1 MPRGPRLDMP
11 GALHHVMIRGLDRQ
25 LIFRTESDRADFIDR
40 LTDVHKETGLTIL
53 AWALLPNHAHLLVR
67 TGQRPLS
74 TAMRSLLTGYAG
86 AFNRRHRRVGHLFQ
100 NRYKS
105 ILVEEEPYLLE
116 LVRYIH
122 LNPLRVGLVKDLSG
136 LKRYP
141 WSGHS
146 ALVGK
151 VPRPWQERADILGR
165 FGSGQGLAK
174 RRYLEFMA
182 AGATQGRQP
191 ELQGGGL
198 VRSLGG
204 WKRVAV
210 LRRGRE
216 AWAADERVLGESHF
230 VIQMQ
235 REATAAVPVP
245 RTKALTVFPKILV
258 RCARAFGVAHAEIV
272 SGSRRRV
279 VAHARMVAGALAV
292 QEIGLPIR
300 EVARR
305 LGVSPTVVR
314 ENLWRAH
321 ELLAG
326 RGLTPENLL
335 RGLR

>member
-1 MPRGPRLDMP
+1 MP

-25 LIFRTESDRADFIDR
+25 LIFRTEEDREDFIDR
-40 LTDVHKETGLTIL
+40 LTDVHKETGLTTL
-53 AWALLPNHAHLLVR
+53 AWALLPNHAHLLIR

-122 LNPLRVGLVKDLSG
+122 LNPLRVGLVKDLAG
-136 LKRYP
+136 LTRYP

-151 VPRPWQERADILGR
+151 VSRPWQEQAEILGR

-182 AGATQGRQP
+182 AGAPQGRRP

-216 AWAADERVLGESHF
+216 AWAADERILGESDF

-235 REATAAVPVP
+235 REATAVVPVP
-245 RTKALTVFPKILV
+245 RAKALTVFPKILV
-258 RCARAFGVAHAEIV
+258 RCARAFGVAHTEIV

-279 VAHARMVAGALAV
+279 VAHARMVVGALAV

-314 ENLWRAH
+314 ENLWRAQ

-326 RGLTPENLL
+326 RGLTAENLL

>member
-1 MPRGPRLDMP
+1 
-11 GALHHVMIRGLDRQ
+11 MIRGLDRQ
-25 LIFRTESDRADFIDR
+25 LIFRTEADRVDFINR
-40 LTDVHKETGLTIL
+40 VTDVHKATGLTIL

-86 AFNRRHRRVGHLFQ
+86 AFNRRHHRVGHLFQ

-122 LNPLRVGLVKDLSG
+122 LNPLRVGLVKDLAG

-151 VPRPWQERADILGR
+151 VPRPWQERAEILGQ
-165 FGSGQGLAK
+165 FATGQGLAK

-182 AGATQGRQP
+182 AGATQGRRP

-216 AWAADERVLGESHF
+216 AWAADERILGESYF

-235 REATAAVPVP
+235 KEAAAAVPVP
-245 RTKALTVFPKILV
+245 RTNALAVFPKMLA

-292 QEIGLPIR
+292 QELGLPIR

-305 LGVSPTVVR
+305 LGVSPTVTR
-314 ENLWRAH
+314 ENLWQAQK
-321 ELLAG
+321 LLAE
-326 RGLTPENLL
+326 RGLTPENLI
-335 RGLR
+335 RGLRQ